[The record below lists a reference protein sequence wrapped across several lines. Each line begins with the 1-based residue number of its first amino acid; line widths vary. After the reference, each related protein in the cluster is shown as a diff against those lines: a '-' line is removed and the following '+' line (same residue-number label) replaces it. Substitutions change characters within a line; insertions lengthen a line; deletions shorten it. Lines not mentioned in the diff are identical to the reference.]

1 MDVSVVP
8 CSAYDLSQCR
18 QALEQLLSPLGG
30 LDWVR
35 PGMRVGLKAN
45 LITFLK
51 PDAAGTTH
59 PVVLSALSELLT
71 ERGAEVIIGDSPG
84 GLYNA
89 AFVGRVYSAAGLH
102 ETEQHGAKLNQDFS
116 QREVE
121 YPEGNI
127 CRRFP
132 YTAWLDSVDAVIN
145 VCKLKTHGMMAL
157 SCGAKNLFGV
167 IPGTRKPEFHFQFS
181 NPADFARMI
190 IDLDEYVKP
199 VLHICDAIVGMEGN
213 GPTAGTPRPV
223 GCLAASASPHQ
234 LDLVCAALVGL
245 SRSDVPTLEAAYERQ
260 MIPATVDE
268 LTVSDG
274 WRDFIVPD
282 YQRIQGQSS
291 LLFRG
296 RGGLLGRVGGAVIQA
311 AVCPRP
317 TVKPSVCVGC
327 GECSHVCPAKAITI
341 KNKLPV
347 IDRRACIRCF
357 CCQEFC
363 PKGAMVQ
370 HRPLAAR
377 ILNP

>member
-1 MDVSVVP
+1 
-8 CSAYDLSQCR
+8 
-18 QALEQLLSPLGG
+18 
-30 LDWVR
+30 
-35 PGMRVGLKAN
+35 
-45 LITFLK
+45 
-51 PDAAGTTH
+51 
-59 PVVLSALSELLT
+59 
-71 ERGAEVIIGDSPG
+71 
-84 GLYNA
+84 
-89 AFVGRVYSAAGLH
+89 
-102 ETEQHGAKLNQDFS
+102 
-116 QREVE
+116 
-121 YPEGNI
+121 
-127 CRRFP
+127 
-132 YTAWLDSVDAVIN
+132 
-145 VCKLKTHGMMAL
+145 
-157 SCGAKNLFGV
+157 
-167 IPGTRKPEFHFQFS
+167 
-181 NPADFARMI
+181 MI

-223 GCLAASASPHQ
+223 GCLVASASPHQ

-245 SRSDVPTLEAAYERQ
+245 GRSDVPTLEAAYERQ

-327 GECSHVCPAKAITI
+327 GECSHVCPAKAITM

>member
-1 MDVSVVP
+1 M
-8 CSAYDLSQCR
+8 
-18 QALEQLLSPLGG
+18 
-30 LDWVR
+30 
-35 PGMRVGLKAN
+35 
-45 LITFLK
+45 
-51 PDAAGTTH
+51 
-59 PVVLSALSELLT
+59 
-71 ERGAEVIIGDSPG
+71 
-84 GLYNA
+84 
-89 AFVGRVYSAAGLH
+89 
-102 ETEQHGAKLNQDFS
+102 
-116 QREVE
+116 
-121 YPEGNI
+121 
-127 CRRFP
+127 
-132 YTAWLDSVDAVIN
+132 
-145 VCKLKTHGMMAL
+145 
-157 SCGAKNLFGV
+157 
-167 IPGTRKPEFHFQFS
+167 
-181 NPADFARMI
+181 
-190 IDLDEYVKP
+190 
-199 VLHICDAIVGMEGN
+199 
-213 GPTAGTPRPV
+213 
-223 GCLAASASPHQ
+223 
-234 LDLVCAALVGL
+234 GL

-260 MIPATVDE
+260 MIPATVEE

-327 GECSHVCPAKAITI
+327 GECAHVCPAKAITM

-363 PKGAMVQ
+363 PKGAMIQ

>member
-1 MDVSVVP
+1 M
-8 CSAYDLSQCR
+8 
-18 QALEQLLSPLGG
+18 LSPLGG

-116 QREVE
+116 QRDVE
-121 YPEGNI
+121 YPEGRI

-132 YTAWLDSVDAVIN
+132 YTAWLDSVDAIIN

-213 GPTAGTPRPV
+213 GPTSGTPRPV
-223 GCLAASASPHQ
+223 GCLAASASPHH

-245 SRSDVPTLEAAYERQ
+245 GRSDVPTLEAAYERQ
-260 MIPATVDE
+260 MIPATVEE

-327 GECSHVCPAKAITI
+327 GECAHVCPAKAITM

-363 PKGAMVQ
+363 PKGAMIQ